1 MSSTEPVPGALEPL
15 RSHSIVDTIYE
26 TLRREIASGSLPP
39 GHRLHQAEIAQQL
52 GTSRTP
58 VREALARLTADHLVE
73 FQPNRGFFV
82 ATMSEERTRAAVE
95 VRLLFEPIVARLA
108 AERQPAEA
116 LVRMRAAIE
125 SELSATD
132 PWAAYEASRAF
143 HLALADA
150 SDNEFLQRM
159 AAQLWSADL
168 GRPLYQA
175 YVSLEGADW
184 IPGDAEEHG
193 EILRAIIAGD
203 GDTAE
208 RVTRAHLDSARGYM
222 NTVIDLAQP
231 HHGGATS
238 DQAG

>member
-1 MSSTEPVPGALEPL
+1 MPGTLEPL
-15 RSHSIVDTIYE
+15 QSHSIVDTIYQ

-95 VRLLFEPIVARLA
+95 VRILFEPVVARLA
-108 AERQPAEA
+108 AERQPPEPLA
-116 LVRMRAAIE
+116 RMRAAIDAE
-125 SELSATD
+125 QSATD
-132 PWAAYEASRAF
+132 PWSAYEASRAF

-175 YVSLEGADW
+175 YVSLEGSDW
-184 IPGDAEEHG
+184 IPGDAEEHSA
-193 EILRAIIAGD
+193 ILRAVIAGD
-203 GDTAE
+203 GELAE
-208 RVTRAHLDSARGYM
+208 RVTRVHLDSARHYM
-222 NTVIDLAQP
+222 GTVIDLTQP
-231 HHGGATS
+231 VHGDATS
-238 DQAG
+238 GQAG